1 MEDQE
6 LGVQEPR
13 PSTQEQKPS
22 TPEQKLSSQDQ
33 KLSVGDGFMGML
45 NAFVDPAGAAKRVPA
60 PFSWLWPVITLS
72 IIYVVF
78 GYLMLPYTLAVVDLR
93 INEQMAQQN
102 APVERLEQAKNI
114 THVVTQFSI
123 PATPLIIIG
132 FLALFAWLVGVMGSM
147 AGLRAK
153 FRDIFSLMSAC
164 ALIPAL
170 QYIATYVVVHAK
182 GDEITS
188 QEQLT
193 PPFGL
198 DIALQDIH
206 GALFAL
212 VNFFSIFEIWYLIV
226 LTFGLAYLAKSTKGK
241 AFFAI
246 TPAWLVP
253 LLLRVVQAMVQGGQG
268 S

>member
-1 MEDQE
+1 MEEQK
-6 LGVQEPR
+6 LGV
-13 PSTQEQKPS
+13 
-22 TPEQKLSSQDQ
+22 PEQKLS
-33 KLSVGDGFMGML
+33 VVDGFLGML

-60 PFSWLWPVITLS
+60 PLFWLWPVIILT
-72 IIYVVF
+72 IIYLVF

-93 INEQMAQQN
+93 ISQQMSTQN
-102 APVERLEQAKNI
+102 VPVEQAERARSI
-114 THVVTQFSI
+114 THTVTQISFV
-123 PATPLIIIG
+123 ATPVIVIG
-132 FLALFAWLVGVMGSM
+132 LLTLFAWLVGAMASM

-153 FRDIFSLMSAC
+153 FRDIFSLMAAC

-170 QYIATYVVVHAK
+170 QYIATYIVIRVK

-198 DIALQDIH
+198 DIFLQDMH
-206 GALFAL
+206 GALL
-212 VNFFSIFEIWYLIV
+212 GMVNFFSIFEIWYLIV
-226 LTFGLAYLAKSTKGK
+226 LTFGLAYLGKSTKGK

-246 TPAWLVP
+246 TPAWVLPLV
-253 LLLRVVQAMVQGGQG
+253 LRMVTAMFQ